1 MLREALGFLWAI
13 AVHADRAMTFRTDG
27 SGLPKKPGG
36 AFVVILAI
44 ALFMAIAFGVAPVEA
59 GLIKKAVKG
68 AVIVGAVAKYQAKKK
83 AAQRAGA
90 EAVSKRANEQGKT
103 LVIPKEKAA
112 VIKDY
117 RHAAAEGKLIRTDP
131 KSVRGSGFRKR
142 VESEH
147 GPAPGKN
154 YDADH
159 KVELCVGG
167 ADCPKGNGQWLER
180 GANRSAGTKIG
191 RQVKDDPVGT
201 RYNRV
206 EVEGE

>member
-1 MLREALGFLWAI
+1 MSVKTVMVRVAALLVAVTMFGI
-13 AVHADRAMTFRTDG
+13 APA
-27 SGLPKKPGG
+27 
-36 AFVVILAI
+36 
-44 ALFMAIAFGVAPVEA
+44 EA
-59 GLIKKAVKG
+59 GLIKKAAKG
-68 AVIVGAVAKYQAKKK
+68 LFVVGAVAKYQAKKK
-83 AAQRAGA
+83 AAQKVGS
-90 EAVSKRANEQGKT
+90 EAVSAKTSEQGKT
-103 LVIPKEKAA
+103 LVIPKEKST

-117 RHAAAEGKLIRTDP
+117 QEAAAEGKLIRTDP

-142 VESEH
+142 VEGEH

-180 GANRSAGTKIG
+180 SANRSAGAKIG

-206 EVEGE
+206 ELEGE